1 MSINGLFIICILG
14 FFFFFF
20 FFSFPLSST
29 CWIPNSDSGD
39 LEKSKR
45 GCGFLKVCQKPWGLS
60 MIGISIE
67 VEMSL
72 NA

>member
-1 MSINGLFIICILG
+1 MSLNGLFHHMHIGSLP
-14 FFFFFF
+14 FHTTTL
-20 FFSFPLSST
+20 PPHST

-39 LEKSKR
+39 LKKSKK
-45 GCGFLKVCQKPWGLS
+45 GCRFLKVCQKPWGLG
-60 MIGISIE
+60 MIRISIE

>member
-1 MSINGLFIICILG
+1 MKSLFIICILQY
-14 FFFFFF
+14 FFL
-20 FFSFPLSST
+20 FPLSST

-45 GCGFLKVCQKPWGLS
+45 GCGFLKVCQKPWGLG
-60 MIGISIE
+60 MIGISIG

>member
-1 MSINGLFIICILG
+1 MHIRILP
-14 FFFFFF
+14 
-20 FFSFPLSST
+20 SPPRPPPTSPST

-45 GCGFLKVCQKPWGLS
+45 GCGFLKVCQKPWGLG

>member
-1 MSINGLFIICILG
+1 MHIRILP
-14 FFFFFF
+14 
-20 FFSFPLSST
+20 SPPPPT

-39 LEKSKR
+39 LENHKR
-45 GCGFLKVCQKPWGLS
+45 GCGFLKVCQKPWGLG